1 MGLQR
6 RAFVELRTIR
16 PRCPRALA
24 SCLLAA
30 ALVGAAAGAERGAA
44 YHYAAWTVDDG
55 LPQNSVN
62 SILQTR
68 DGYLWLTTSDGLVR
82 YDGVRFVVF
91 SRSNSR
97 GIGSNRF
104 QSLYQTEDG
113 ALWAGT
119 EDGGLTVYRDGRFKT
134 YPTKDGLPSD
144 RVWALAGDGAGGLM
158 VFTMSGP
165 AGWDGAGFAPLAH
178 WVNAGGLAHTAA
190 SRAGGFWYTDAGG
203 LHKVDGQRLVTFTP
217 GEGPSPLRFT
227 SIYEDS
233 RGDRWFGLHG
243 GGLAR
248 LKGGKFTTYGAGD
261 GLPRAFVSAAY
272 EDSRGGVLFG
282 TDGGGLV
289 RYDGAGFVTLVEPS
303 GQSSRE
309 ILSVYEDREGN
320 VWTGTVNQGLNRLTR
335 NAITVLSERE
345 GLADNY
351 VYPVLEDRA
360 GAVWVG
366 TWRKGLF
373 RYAGGVFSDYGKE
386 IGAPFQLVT
395 ALREDSAGRL
405 WVATGRSVGW
415 LKDGKYTRLSPGPG
429 ASVVQVIAEDRGG
442 RIWLGTK
449 GGLVVYEGSEV
460 RRFTVKE
467 GLAGDEVTDL
477 LEDRDGRL
485 WVATW
490 GGVSRLD
497 GGGRFTSFTEA
508 DGLSS
513 NHVRTLHEDADGAL
527 WIGTYDGGLTRLKGG
542 RFTRY
547 TTADGLYSNGVF
559 KILEDDA
566 GNFWMSSNR
575 GIFRVSRRQLDDFAE
590 GRLRSVTSSPY
601 GREDGLANTE
611 CNGGKQPAGVRTRDG
626 RLWFP
631 TQGGVAVVDPT
642 AVAHNPVP
650 PPVVVE
656 ECLLDREPAAPA
668 PELRIEPGRENVEI
682 RYTALSFVKPGGVTF
697 RYRLEGVDRDWVEA
711 GARRTAYYSHLP
723 PGQYTFTVV
732 AANSDGVWNERG
744 TSFRVVVVPPF
755 YRTWWFLATVSLLVA
770 GLVALFFERR
780 VAHLKRERA
789 AQAAFARQLIGSQE
803 GERKRIA
810 AELHDSIGQS
820 LAIIKN
826 RAALSLSRP
835 ADHERALEQ
844 LGEIGDAAAH
854 AIEEVREIAYNLRPL
869 QLDQLGLKMSI
880 ESMLKKASGGGL
892 RVSYDIDGIAG
903 AFAKEQEI
911 NLYRI
916 VQEALGNVIK
926 HAEATEARVT
936 ARRVGRAVEV
946 TVRDNGKGFA
956 ADGAGGP
963 KPRRGFGLH
972 GIEERARMLGGQ
984 ATFESAP
991 GQGTTVRVRVEPRE
1005 VNNGA

>member
-1 MGLQR
+1 
-6 RAFVELRTIR
+6 V
-16 PRCPRALA
+16 LA
-24 SCLLAA
+24 GTVAVA
-30 ALVGAAAGAERGAA
+30 AERGAA
-44 YHYAAWTVDDG
+44 YHYTAWTVDDG
-55 LPQNSVN
+55 LPQNTVN

-91 SRSNSR
+91 SRSNSQ
-97 GIGSNRF
+97 GIDSNRF

-134 YPTKDGLPSD
+134 YTTKDGLPSD
-144 RVWALAGDGAGGLM
+144 RVWALAGDGAGGLL
-158 VFTMSGP
+158 VFTRSGP
-165 AGWDGAGFAPLAH
+165 VGWDGARFVPLAH
-178 WVNAGGLAHTAA
+178 WDEAGGPAQLAAA
-190 SRAGGFWYTDAGG
+190 SRSGGFWYANAGG
-203 LHKVDGQRLVTFTP
+203 LHKVDGQRLVHYSASDGLP
-217 GEGPSPLRFT
+217 ASPLT
-227 SIYEDS
+227 NIYEDS
-233 RGDRWFGLHG
+233 RGDLWLGTR

-248 LKGGKFTTYGAGD
+248 LKDGQLTTYGAGD
-261 GLPRAFVSAAY
+261 GLPRALVSAVY
-272 EDSRGGVLFG
+272 EDSRGAVLFG

-289 RYDGAGFVTLVEPS
+289 RYDGAKFVTLIEPS
-303 GQSSRE
+303 DQSSRE
-309 ILSVYEDREGN
+309 IVSIYEDREGN

-335 NAITVLSERE
+335 NAINVLSERE

-360 GAVWVG
+360 GVVWVG
-366 TWRKGLF
+366 TWLKGLF
-373 RYAGGVFSDYGKE
+373 RYAGGVFTNYGQE
-386 IGAPFQLVT
+386 IGVPFRLVT

-405 WVATGRSVGW
+405 WVATGHRVGW
-415 LKDGKYTRLSPGPG
+415 LKDGKYTPLNASLLG
-429 ASVVQVIAEDRGG
+429 SVVQVIAEDRGG

-449 GGLVVYEGSEV
+449 GGLLVYEGGEV
-460 RRFTVKE
+460 RRFTTGD

-477 LEDRDGRL
+477 LEGRDGRL

-490 GGVSRLD
+490 SGVSCLE
-497 GGGRFTSFTEA
+497 GGRFTSFTEA

-513 NHVRTLHEDADGAL
+513 NHVRTLYQTEDGAL
-527 WIGTYDGGLTRLKGG
+527 WVGTYDGGLSRLKDG

-575 GIFRVSRRQLDDFAE
+575 GIFRVSRRQLDDFAD
-590 GRLRSVTSSPY
+590 GRLRSITSSAY
-601 GREDGLANTE
+601 GREDGLTNTE

-631 TQGGVAVVDPT
+631 TQGGVAVIDPT
-642 AVAHNPVP
+642 TVTPNPLP
-650 PPVVVE
+650 PPVAIE
-656 ECLLDREPAAPA
+656 ECLVDRKPAAFA

-682 RYTALSFVKPGGVTF
+682 EYTGLSFAKPDGVTF
-697 RYRLEGVDRDWVEA
+697 RYRLEGVDREWVEA
-711 GARRTAYYSHLP
+711 GTRRTAYYSHLP
-723 PGQYTFTVV
+723 PGRYTFTVV

-744 TSFRVVVVPPF
+744 ASFRVVVVPPF
-755 YRTWWFLATVSLLVA
+755 YRTWWFLVVASLLAA

-826 RAALSLSRP
+826 RAALSLARA
-835 ADHERALEQ
+835 ADHERALEE
-844 LGEIGDAAAH
+844 LGEIRDAAGH
-854 AIEEVREIAYNLRPL
+854 AIEEVREIAYDLRPF
-869 QLDQLGLKMSI
+869 QLDQLGLKLSI
-880 ESMLKKASGGGL
+880 ESMLKKASGDGL
-892 RVSYDIDGIAG
+892 RVSYDVEAITG
-903 AFAKEQEI
+903 AFAREQEI

-926 HAEATEARVT
+926 HSEATEARVT
-936 ARRVGRAVEV
+936 VRRVGRAVEL
-946 TVRDNGKGFA
+946 TIRDNGRGFA

-963 KPRRGFGLH
+963 AGRRGFGLQ

-984 ATFESAP
+984 ASFESAP
-991 GQGTTVRVRVEPRE
+991 GQGTTVRVRVDAHE
-1005 VNNGA
+1005 VNNGG